1 MDATMVPVVVLVAA
15 ALHAVWNALAHALPD
30 KVVGFALINAA
41 FLAGGVLLACLA
53 PLPDARAW
61 PYLAASAVLQVLY
74 QLLLLQAYRLG
85 DFGQM
90 YPLARGTAP
99 WLVAALSVLVLGR
112 PLGTAQWA
120 GVLVISVGLA
130 GLAFADGVP
139 GRGQLPAVA
148 AALGTGAMI
157 AGYTVVD
164 GTGVRT
170 SNTVLGYIAWLF
182 VLQGAGMLLT
192 AVVLRGPSLF
202 CQPGPGWVQGV
213 AGGVLSLTAYGLVVW
228 AQAHGDLA
236 TIAALRETSILIA
249 ALIGALVFRER
260 LGAARM
266 AAGAVVVAGIAVL
279 QLAPL

>member
-1 MDATMVPVVVLVAA
+1 MDATVVPVVVLVAA

-41 FLAGGVLLACLA
+41 FLGGGVLLACLA

-61 PYLAASAVLQVLY
+61 PYLAASALLQVLY

-112 PLGTAQWA
+112 PLGAAQWA
-120 GVLVISVGLA
+120 GVLVISAGLA
-130 GLAFADGVP
+130 GLALADGVP
-139 GRGQLPAVA
+139 GRAQLPAVA

-170 SNTVLGYIAWLF
+170 STTVLGYIAWLF

-192 AVVLRGPSLF
+192 AVLLRGPSLF
-202 CQPGPGWVQGV
+202 CEPGPGWVQGL

-236 TIAALRETSILIA
+236 TIAALRETSIVIA

-279 QLAPL
+279 QLAPA